1 MNITVPYYNGKVQ
14 EYQLKLF
21 FFSYSSIGLIKLNN
35 AIIGFVLFQQSK
47 RVVTVTVFN
56 GMS

>member
-1 MNITVPYYNGKVQ
+1 MGKSRSANFN
-14 EYQLKLF
+14 F
-21 FFSYSSIGLIKLNN
+21 FFFISYSSIGLIKLNN
-35 AIIGFVLFQQSK
+35 TIIGFVLFQQSK